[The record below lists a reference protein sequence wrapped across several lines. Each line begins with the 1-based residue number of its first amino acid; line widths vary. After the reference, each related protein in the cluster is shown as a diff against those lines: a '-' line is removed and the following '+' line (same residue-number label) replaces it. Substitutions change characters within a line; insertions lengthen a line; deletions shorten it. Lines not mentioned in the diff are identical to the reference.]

1 VVHTGFWWGKVRKED
16 YLEDPHIDERIILKR
31 MFGKWSGDMDWVDP
45 TEDSDTWRAV
55 VNAVNN
61 LRVS

>member
-1 VVHTGFWWGKVRKED
+1 MRKGD
-16 YLEDPHIDERIILKR
+16 YLEDPRIDGRIILKL
-31 MFGKWSGDMDWVDP
+31 MFGKWNGDMDWVDP
-45 TEDSDTWRAV
+45 AEDSDTWRAV